1 MICTLTRAV
10 VSHNGVHT
18 RQLMKT
24 RHCWQHHEAH
34 SAKSGPFYFYSFHKF
49 PPTWIQYLSV
59 ISSSTP
65 SASSLSSYPLS
76 VFFFLLKLSRTC
88 VTPSMWCRFG
98 IWSHP
103 PNWNVLYGTLKAYQ
117 WDLSGLF
124 PLRNKKRWKRHPAS
138 PPARWAFHLDI
149 TRNRSWSGQLFPQ
162 KDKMDKS
169 IGWNE

>member
-1 MICTLTRAV
+1 MESTQD
-10 VSHNGVHT
+10 SWW
-18 RQLMKT
+18 RQDIADNTMK
-24 RHCWQHHEAH
+24 HIQPSQAH
-34 SAKSGPFYFYSFHKF
+34 FIFILFINFLPYGFNIS
-49 PPTWIQYLSV
+49 L

-65 SASSLSSYPLS
+65 LASSLFSYPLS
-76 VFFFLLKLSRTC
+76 VFFSLLKISRTC

-98 IWSHP
+98 IWSHL

-124 PLRNKKRWKRHPAS
+124 PLRNKKRWKLQPAS
-138 PPARWAFHLDI
+138 PPARWAIHLDI